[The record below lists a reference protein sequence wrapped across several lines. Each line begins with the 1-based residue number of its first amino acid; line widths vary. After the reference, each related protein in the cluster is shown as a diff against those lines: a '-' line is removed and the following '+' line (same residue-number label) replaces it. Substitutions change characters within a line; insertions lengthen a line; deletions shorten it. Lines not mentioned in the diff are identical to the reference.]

1 MIRILEE
8 LTETYSK
15 AVNEVCEVLAQEL
28 NTLLNKLGV
37 DYDNYTI
44 YMSGI
49 NFGQDEEKYIPMPMV
64 SIFIY
69 NNACSEE
76 WKQSIRDKITDKQ
89 SELNEKLGF
98 VIITVTF
105 FDEYIDF
112 FMENKSYESHRYAIS
127 LKPYTI

>member
-15 AVNEVCEVLAQEL
+15 AINAVCNILAQEL
-28 NTLLNKLGV
+28 NKLLNELGV

-64 SIFIY
+64 SVFIY
-69 NNACSEE
+69 DDEHSEE
-76 WKQSIRDKITDKQ
+76 WKQLIRDKITDNQAK
-89 SELNEKLGF
+89 LNEKLGF

-112 FMENKSYESHRYAIS
+112 FMENKSYESLRYAIS

>member
-8 LTETYSK
+8 LTEAYSK

-69 NNACSEE
+69 NNEHSEE
-76 WKQSIRDKITDKQ
+76 WKQSIRDKITDNQAK
-89 SELNEKLGF
+89 LNEKLGF

-112 FMENKSYESHRYAIS
+112 YMENKLYESHRYAIS